1 MGITANRSTLMTMT
15 SSGWLRSWDSG
26 DAPHVLHCSSCI
38 LTRKRVCCTLR
49 ASKKVLKLQARRHEG
64 RWAASS
70 WHLPAASHQHR
81 LAHTLR
87 HVNALGQFNG
97 WGGSGVSD
105 ERPCH
110 RRSFAPST
118 RGGFHYY
125 ELFLGFLLASGL
137 AALAQWRFNFI
148 HFRSLSRKQKGEA
161 IQVLHRAVW
170 GNLLLAAA
178 GGGRAGM
185 PPRMPKRHAQQS

>member
-1 MGITANRSTLMTMT
+1 MKAVGQQAAGTCQQ
-15 SSGWLRSWDSG
+15 
-26 DAPHVLHCSSCI
+26 LHTNI
-38 LTRKRVCCTLR
+38 AL
-49 ASKKVLKLQARRHEG
+49 
-64 RWAASS
+64 
-70 WHLPAASHQHR
+70 
-81 LAHTLR
+81 HTLC
-87 HVNALGQFNG
+87 VMSMP
-97 WGGSGVSD
+97 WGSSTGGGVLAS
-105 ERPCH
+105 PMSVPAIAG
-110 RRSFAPST
+110 RSHPST